1 MNPENLTH
9 DDLINLIEW
18 NTKVESYENVI
29 LMINDKLLELL
40 KEQQKEKDNAKFI
53 ILQAQIKVLE
63 DTKARIRAI
72 ELDVEL
78 MIKELKE
85 KKGGEDDD

>member
-29 LMINDKLLELL
+29 LMINEKLLELL
-40 KEQQKEKDNAKFI
+40 KKQQKEKDNAKFI
-53 ILQAQIKVLE
+53 ILQAQIKVLDE
-63 DTKARIRAI
+63 TKARIRAI

-78 MIKELKE
+78 MIKELK